1 MIMEHCALLSIENQV
16 IVVISCTLN
25 RHTKKALKDSIT
37 YSQALRIKPI
47 SSKTSEVTMH
57 LKDLKNVFSKR
68 GYQSKILDNDFQKAI
83 SVDPKTLLE
92 NKEKPST
99 QGNLPLVFTFN
110 KTLSSIKNL
119 KDKHWHI
126 LTINENLW
134 KVFNKR
140 PFIPYRRNTNIQ
152 QLIGGNRIFKV
163 VRKNTKQLN
172 NQNNQETVKHATQ
185 E

>member
-68 GYQSKILDNDFQKAI
+68 GYQSKILDNDFEKAI

-99 QGNLPLVFTFN
+99 QGN
-110 KTLSSIKNL
+110 
-119 KDKHWHI
+119 
-126 LTINENLW
+126 
-134 KVFNKR
+134 
-140 PFIPYRRNTNIQ
+140 
-152 QLIGGNRIFKV
+152 
-163 VRKNTKQLN
+163 
-172 NQNNQETVKHATQ
+172 
-185 E
+185 